1 MTLECIIC
9 ATVLKHR
16 LILVSI
22 QKDVEKWRELG
33 EERFHECTC
42 LNNICY
48 GGRLNKLSSLLV
60 TKLKVDLDFSASM
73 MGQRFQFL
81 AIV

>member
-1 MTLECIIC
+1 M
-9 ATVLKHR
+9 
-16 LILVSI
+16 SI
-22 QKDVEKWRELG
+22 QKDVEKLRELG

-42 LNNICY
+42 LLNDICY

-60 TKLKVDLDFSASM
+60 TKLKVDLDFSASV

-81 AIV
+81 AVV

>member
-1 MTLECIIC
+1 M
-9 ATVLKHR
+9 
-16 LILVSI
+16 SI
-22 QKDVEKWRELG
+22 QKDAEKWRELG

-42 LNNICY
+42 LNDICY
-48 GGRLNKLSSLLV
+48 GRRLNKLSSLLV
-60 TKLKVDLDFSASM
+60 TKLKVDLDFSASV